1 MPEDL
6 ILAHDVGTSGTK
18 SSIMNAEGAMVD
30 SASCAHETDYGPGGV
45 AEQDPED
52 WWSGV
57 CANTC
62 ALMERH
68 PEFRSRIAGIGISG
82 QMLGCL
88 ALGDDGE
95 ALRPHMI
102 HSDSRAGAEME
113 RVRDT
118 IGAEAIY
125 RTTGNVLDPRSPLC
139 KMLWLKNNEPDTYAY
154 ATRFLQAKDF
164 IVGRMAGSFQTTD
177 YSDAAH
183 AHWLDIRKQVL
194 ARELFAELGLDAGK
208 LPEAHASTD
217 VVGTLC
223 ARAAEALGLP
233 DGIPVVAGGGDGS
246 CASVGAG
253 AVRPGDI
260 YCCIGTTA
268 WIASVAAEPFIDPRM
283 RVFNV
288 PSLDGESCGV
298 FGTVQAAGRSLDW
311 AMELLGEEDFSR
323 LDELLAA
330 APAGSDGL
338 IFLPYLEGE
347 RSPIYDADARGV
359 FFGIKATHARQ
370 HLLRA
375 TVEGVSF
382 ALRSVLEV
390 IREQR
395 PVEALRLIGGGGQ
408 SAVWRQ
414 MLADI
419 CDVETQGLSMRAA
432 DATSIGAAVAAGV
445 GVGMF
450 DDLAEGTEAISVVR
464 SRKPD
469 ADLREIYERGF
480 ELYASLYPALKRAFA
495 RLQGDP

>member
-18 SSIMNAEGAMVD
+18 SSLMD
-30 SASCAHETDYGPGGV
+30 SLGMLLDSVASEHRTHYGPGGV

-57 CANTC
+57 RSNTR
-62 ALMERH
+62 ALIERH
-68 PEFRSRIAGIGISG
+68 PEFRSRVAGIGVSG

-88 ALGDDGE
+88 AVGADGE
-95 ALRPHMI
+95 PLRPHMI
-102 HSDSRAGAEME
+102 HSDSRAGQEME
-113 RVRDT
+113 LVREAV
-118 IGAEAIY
+118 GAEAVY
-125 RTTGNVLDPRSPLC
+125 RTSGNVLDPRSPLC
-139 KMLWLKNNEPDTYAY
+139 KMLWLKANEPEVYTGA
-154 ATRFLQAKDF
+154 ARFLQAKDF
-164 IVGRMAGSFQTTD
+164 IVGRMTGSFETTD

-183 AHWLDIRKQVL
+183 AHWMDIRKQAL
-194 ARELFAELGLDAGK
+194 ARELVTELGLDPEK
-208 LPEAHASTD
+208 LPEPHGSTE

-223 ARAAEALGLP
+223 GRAADALGLP

-253 AVRPGDI
+253 AVLTGDI

-268 WIASVAAEPFIDPRM
+268 WIASVADEPFIDERM
-283 RVFNV
+283 RVFNL
-288 PSLDGESCGV
+288 PSLDGRNCAV

-330 APAGSDGL
+330 VPAGSDGL

-347 RSPIYDADARGV
+347 RSPIYDANARGV
-359 FFGIKATHARQ
+359 FFGIGPTHGRE
-370 HLLRA
+370 HFLRA

-390 IREQR
+390 IRER
-395 PVEALRLIGGGGQ
+395 RTVEVLRLIGGGGQ

-414 MLADI
+414 MVADI
-419 CDVETQGLSMRAA
+419 CCVETQELSTDAA

-450 DDLAEGTEAISVVR
+450 DDLAEGTENINIGR
-464 SRKPD
+464 RRKPD
-469 ADLREIYERGF
+469 PELRETYDRQF
-480 ELYASLYPALKRAFA
+480 ELYDSLYPALKPAFA
-495 RLQGDP
+495 RLQSS